1 MQYSVETG
9 ELIGTL
15 FEETHPKYVEPQ
27 HPIVFLPWDNSK
39 FIYQSQRDGFNHL
52 YLYGTDGKLVKQLT
66 SGNWLVQD
74 VLGFNSGKKEII
86 IASTE
91 YSPLQS
97 NLFKVSIAT
106 GKRSPLGTPEGIH
119 HGTLSASGSYLIDT
133 YSSPEVPRSINLIAT
148 QNGKSINLLTAE
160 DPFKDFTMPSIRQT
174 FQEFHTFHLVFSFF
188 NAKMS
193 ESSIFKFQSAPTE

>member
-1 MQYSVETG
+1 MAGMTSHKVTVGIYNPETQKTIYLNAGDPTDRYFTNISWAPDAKSLYLIELNRDQNHAKLCQYSVETG

-91 YSPLQS
+91 YSRW
-97 NLFKVSIAT
+97 KAT
-106 GKRSPLGTPEGIH
+106 
-119 HGTLSASGSYLIDT
+119 
-133 YSSPEVPRSINLIAT
+133 SS
-148 QNGKSINLLTAE
+148 K
-160 DPFKDFTMPSIRQT
+160 
-174 FQEFHTFHLVFSFF
+174 
-188 NAKMS
+188 
-193 ESSIFKFQSAPTE
+193 